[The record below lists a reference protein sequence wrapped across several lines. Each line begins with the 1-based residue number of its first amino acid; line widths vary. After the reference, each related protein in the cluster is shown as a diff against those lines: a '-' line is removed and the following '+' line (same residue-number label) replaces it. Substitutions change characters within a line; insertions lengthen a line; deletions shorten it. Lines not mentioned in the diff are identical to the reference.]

1 MTMKAIK
8 HSIGSVARMTT
19 IAAVSALVGL
29 PVLAESMP
37 GSMPSSSM
45 PSAKDA
51 LPTSSTPAKPA
62 TAVPAAPT
70 AKDAMP
76 SAKDAM
82 PTVATP
88 EVVTP
93 ATESTEPTV
102 SAPANPAIPAP
113 ATAATPKTTSGTIVD
128 VAAANQ
134 SFKTLVKAV
143 KAAGLTEVLSGEG
156 PYTVFAPTD
165 AAFAALP
172 KGTVEMLLKPEN
184 KEKLKK
190 VLTYH
195 VVPGAVESS
204 TLKAGQVETVEG
216 SPVSV
221 MIMDKQVMVND
232 ANVTDADIKASN
244 GVIHVID
251 KVILPPDV

>member
-29 PVLAESMP
+29 PVLAESVP
-37 GSMPSSSM
+37 GSMSSPSM

-51 LPTSSTPAKPA
+51 LPTSPTPAKPIE
-62 TAVPAAPT
+62 AVPAPT
-70 AKDAMP
+70 TQEAL
-76 SAKDAM
+76 
-82 PTVATP
+82 PTVSTP

-93 ATESTEPTV
+93 ATESTEPKV
-102 SAPANPAIPAP
+102 SAPATSTTPAP
-113 ATAATPKTTSGTIVD
+113 STAATPKTTSGTIVD

-165 AAFAALP
+165 EAFAALP
-172 KGTVEMLLKPEN
+172 KGTVEMLMKPEN

-190 VLTYH
+190 VLSYH

-204 TLKAGQVETVEG
+204 TLKAGKVETVEG

-232 ANVTDADIKASN
+232 ANVTSPDIKASN